1 MIHYFVSVIC
11 QKARE
16 IMTLDL
22 PARTINVFGSY
33 HVQSSALFQWIHVMA
48 VFMCSA
54 ALKE

>member
-1 MIHYFVSVIC
+1 MIHYFVPVIC

-22 PARTINVFGSY
+22 SAKTINVFGSY

-48 VFMCSA
+48 VFVGNA
-54 ALKE
+54 AL

>member
-33 HVQSSALFQWIHVMA
+33 HVQSSALFQWIHVTA
-48 VFMCSA
+48 VFVCDA

>member
-1 MIHYFVSVIC
+1 MMHYFVSGIC

-48 VFMCSA
+48 VFVCSE
-54 ALKE
+54 AL